1 MAEAIIKIDLEN
13 LDKVQAAFIEM
24 QKRYDVLLDES
35 RRDRRHAVN
44 RICMLETVVEDL
56 FLENSRLEQ
65 KILNMKKP
73 GGILHDS

>member
-13 LDKVQAAFIEM
+13 LDKVQAAFAEM
-24 QKRYDVLLDES
+24 QKKYEVLLDES
-35 RRDRRHAVN
+35 RCDRKHAVN
-44 RICMLETVVEDL
+44 RICMLETAVEDL
-56 FLENSRLEQ
+56 WLENSRLEQ

>member
-13 LDKVQAAFIEM
+13 LDKVQAAFTEM
-24 QKRYDVLLDES
+24 QKKYDALIDES
-35 RRDRRHAVN
+35 RCDRKHAVN
-44 RICMLETVVEDL
+44 RICMLETAVEDL

-73 GGILHDS
+73 GDILHDS

>member
-13 LDKVQAAFIEM
+13 LDKVQAAFTEM
-24 QKRYDVLLDES
+24 QKKYDALIDES
-35 RRDRRHAVN
+35 RCDRKHAVN
-44 RICMLETVVEDL
+44 RICMLETAVEDL